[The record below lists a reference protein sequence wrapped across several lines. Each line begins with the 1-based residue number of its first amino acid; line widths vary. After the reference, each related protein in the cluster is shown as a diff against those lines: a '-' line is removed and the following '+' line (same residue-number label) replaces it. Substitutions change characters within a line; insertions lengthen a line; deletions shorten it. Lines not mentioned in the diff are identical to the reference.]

1 MIVEISHFLTIL
13 ATGLFLLSGL
23 FVLFSNQNEYISNLI
38 ARTYSHAFF
47 FLIVSF
53 GLYIWLAATDN
64 FSVLYIASHSN
75 SALPTFYKISS
86 IWSAHEGSMF
96 LWIVF
101 LALWGFIFNIN
112 ISQNNPLKSLAIG
125 TLSIIIVGFLLFLLL
140 TSNPFQ
146 TILPIPPN
154 NGADINPVL
163 QDPALVI
170 HPPTLYL
177 GYVGFGIP
185 FACAIAFLIKGNSD
199 IEWELMVKKWSIL
212 AWIFLTIGI
221 TLGSWWAYYELG
233 WGGYWF
239 WDPVENVALMP
250 WLASTAFIH
259 SLSVSIKSKRLRVW
273 TILLAISVF
282 SLSLFGAFI
291 VRSGIIDSVHSFA
304 NDPERGL
311 YLLGFITV
319 IIMTSLILFVL
330 RFSKIQSKEKIKRF
344 SKESFISI
352 NNIFFGVLIFS
363 VMLGVI
369 YPLIYEYLFDQ
380 KISVGAPFY
389 SAIFS
394 PIVLLAC
401 VFLIFSVDSKWARKF
416 KFNLV
421 SLPILFSTMVSL
433 LITFI
438 FFYLYEINDIY
449 MNLLIFIGFLII
461 CRYIFEI
468 LQSFRFKKY
477 INSFSAIAH
486 MALGLLLISISLNSV
501 LSIERAISLKIDE
514 TEKYKDLTI
523 YFQNINLSNYSNY
536 DSIEAD
542 LLIQTSNGKSFMLS
556 PEKRRYFT
564 RGQITTETAI
574 HATPLRDIYMTIGD
588 QLDDGSWVVNIQIN
602 YLIRWI
608 WFSAA
613 LMSLAGILLIVTNNR
628 ASIRNKKQ
636 DYEITT

>member
-23 FVLFSNQNEYISNLI
+23 FATFINNTEYISNLI

-47 FLIVSF
+47 FLIASF
-53 GLYIWLAATDN
+53 GLYVWLAATDN

-75 SALPTFYKISS
+75 TNLPIFYKISS

-101 LALWGFIFNIN
+101 LAVWGFIFNFK
-112 ISQNNPLKSLAIG
+112 ISQSNPLKSL
-125 TLSIIIVGFLLFLLL
+125 TLGILSLVIVGFLLFLLL

-146 TILPIPPN
+146 TILPIPPI

-177 GYVGFGIP
+177 GYVGFSIP

-199 IEWELMVKKWSIL
+199 IEWELMVQKWSIM

-250 WLASTAFIH
+250 WLAATAFIH
-259 SLSVSIKSKRLRVW
+259 SLSVSIKSKKLRVW
-273 TILLAISVF
+273 TILLSILVF

-311 YLLGFITV
+311 YLLGFISL
-319 IIMTSLILFVL
+319 IIITSLILFVL
-330 RFSKIQSKEKIKRF
+330 RFSKIQSIERVKRF
-344 SKESFISI
+344 SKESFVSI

-363 VMLGVI
+363 VMLGVT
-369 YPLIYEYLFDQ
+369 YPLIYEYLFNQ

-389 SAIFS
+389 TAIFS

-401 VFLIFSVDSKWARKF
+401 IFLIFSVDSKWSRRLKS
-416 KFNLV
+416 NLLD
-421 SLPILFSTMVSL
+421 LPVVISTTSSAIITLLFL
-433 LITFI
+433 
-438 FFYLYEINDIY
+438 YLFDINDLY
-449 MNLLIFIGFLII
+449 MNLLIFVGFLII
-461 CRYIFEI
+461 LRYMFEI
-468 LQSFRFKKY
+468 YKLIKFRKY
-477 INSFSAIAH
+477 VNPFSAIAH
-486 MALGLLLISISLNSV
+486 MALGLLLISISLNSS
-501 LSIERAISLKIDE
+501 LSTERAMSLKIDE
-514 TEKYKDLTI
+514 TEKYKDLSI
-523 YFQNINLSNYSNY
+523 NFQNINLSNGSNY
-536 DSIEAD
+536 DAIKAD
-542 LLIQTSNGKSFMLS
+542 LLIQTTDGKSFKLS

-574 HATPLRDIYMTIGD
+574 HASPIRDIYITIGD
-588 QLDDGSWVVNIQIN
+588 QLDDGSWVVNIQLN

-608 WFSAA
+608 WFSAI
-613 LMSLAGILLIVTNNR
+613 LMSFAGILLVIT
-628 ASIRNKKQ
+628 NKKSTFTFKKS
-636 DYEITT
+636 IS

>member
-1 MIVEISHFLTIL
+1 MIIEISHFFTIL
-13 ATGLFLLSGL
+13 ATGLFLLSGI
-23 FVLFSNQNEYISNLI
+23 FAVSIKNTEYVSNLI
-38 ARTYSHAFF
+38 SRTYSHAFL
-47 FLIVSF
+47 FLLISF
-53 GLYIWLAATDN
+53 GLYVWLAATDN

-75 SALPTFYKISS
+75 SDLPTFYKISS

-101 LALWGFIFNIN
+101 LALWGYLFNFNIT
-112 ISQNNPLKSLAIG
+112 QTNPIKSLAIG
-125 TLSIIIVGFLLFLLL
+125 ILSLIIVGFLLFLLL

-146 TILPIPPN
+146 TILPIPPS

-185 FACAIAFLIKGNSD
+185 FACALAFLIKGNTE
-199 IEWELMVKKWSIL
+199 IEWELMVQKWSVV

-250 WLASTAFIH
+250 WLAATAFIH

-273 TILLAISVF
+273 TLLLSILVF

-311 YLLGFITV
+311 YLLGFISV
-319 IIMTSLILFVL
+319 IIITSLVLFVI
-330 RFSKIQSKEKIKRF
+330 RFTKIQSITRVKRF

-352 NNIFFGVLIFS
+352 NNIFFGVLVFS

-369 YPLIYEYLFDQ
+369 YPLIYEYLFNQ

-389 SAIFS
+389 TAIFS
-394 PIVLLAC
+394 PIVLIAC
-401 VFLIFSVDSKWARKF
+401 IFLIFSIDSKWSREF
-416 KFNLV
+416 KLNLMN
-421 SLPILFSTMVSL
+421 LPIILSTTLSF
-433 LITFI
+433 LITFVFI
-438 FFYLYEINDIY
+438 FLYKIDDIY
-449 MNLLIFIGFLII
+449 MNLLIFVGFLII
-461 CRYIFEI
+461 CRYVFEI
-468 LQSFRFKKY
+468 YKSISAKKY
-477 INSFSAIAH
+477 INPFSAIAH

-501 LSIERAISLKIDE
+501 LSSERAMSIKIDE
-514 TEKYKDLTI
+514 TESYKDLTI
-523 YFQNINLSNYSNY
+523 YFQNVNLSEAYNY
-536 DSIEAD
+536 DAIEAD
-542 LLIQTSNGKSFMLS
+542 LLVQTTNGESFLLS

-574 HATPLRDIYMTIGD
+574 HASLLRDIYMTIGD

-608 WFSAA
+608 WFSAI
-613 LMSLAGILLIVTNNR
+613 LMCMAGIMLIF
-628 ASIRNKKQ
+628 SKKRLRR
-636 DYEITT
+636 

>member
-23 FVLFSNQNEYISNLI
+23 FATFINNTEYISNLI

-47 FLIVSF
+47 FLIASF
-53 GLYIWLAATDN
+53 GLYVWLAATDN

-75 SALPTFYKISS
+75 TNLPIFYKISS

-101 LALWGFIFNIN
+101 LAVWGFMFNFK
-112 ISQNNPLKSLAIG
+112 ISQSNPLKSL
-125 TLSIIIVGFLLFLLL
+125 TLGILSLVIVGFLLFLLL

-146 TILPIPPN
+146 TILPIPPI

-177 GYVGFGIP
+177 GYVGFSIP

-199 IEWELMVKKWSIL
+199 IEWELMVQKWSIM

-250 WLASTAFIH
+250 WLAATAFIH
-259 SLSVSIKSKRLRVW
+259 SLSVSIKSKKLRVW
-273 TILLAISVF
+273 TILLSILVF

-311 YLLGFITV
+311 YLLGFISL
-319 IIMTSLILFVL
+319 IIITSLILFVL
-330 RFSKIQSKEKIKRF
+330 RFSKIQSIERIKRF
-344 SKESFISI
+344 SKESFVSI

-363 VMLGVI
+363 VMLGVT
-369 YPLIYEYLFDQ
+369 YPLIYEYLFNQ

-389 SAIFS
+389 TAIFS

-401 VFLIFSVDSKWARKF
+401 IFLIFSVDSKWSRRLKS
-416 KFNLV
+416 NLLDLPVVV
-421 SLPILFSTMVSL
+421 STTSSAIITLLFL
-433 LITFI
+433 Y
-438 FFYLYEINDIY
+438 FFDINDLY
-449 MNLLIFIGFLII
+449 MNLLIFVGFLII
-461 CRYIFEI
+461 LRYMFEI
-468 LQSFRFKKY
+468 YKLIKFRKY
-477 INSFSAIAH
+477 INPFSAIAH
-486 MALGLLLISISLNSV
+486 MALGLLLISISLNSS
-501 LSIERAISLKIDE
+501 LSTERAMSLKIDE
-514 TEKYKDLTI
+514 TEKYKDLSI
-523 YFQNINLSNYSNY
+523 NFQNINLSNGSNY
-536 DSIEAD
+536 DAIKAD
-542 LLIQTSNGKSFMLS
+542 LLIQTTDGKSFKLS

-574 HATPLRDIYMTIGD
+574 HASPIRDIYITIGD
-588 QLDDGSWVVNIQIN
+588 QLDDGSWVVNIQLN

-608 WFSAA
+608 WFSAI
-613 LMSLAGILLIVTNNR
+613 LMSFAGILLIIT
-628 ASIRNKKQ
+628 NKKSTFTFKKS
-636 DYEITT
+636 IS

>member
-1 MIVEISHFLTIL
+1 MIIEISHFFTIL
-13 ATGLFLLSGL
+13 ATGLFLLSG
-23 FVLFSNQNEYISNLI
+23 FFAVAIKNTEYISNLI
-38 ARTYSHAFF
+38 SRTYSHAFL
-47 FLIVSF
+47 FLLISF

-75 SALPTFYKISS
+75 SDLPIFYKISS

-101 LALWGFIFNIN
+101 LALWGYLFNFNIT
-112 ISQNNPLKSLAIG
+112 QTNPIKSLAIG
-125 TLSIIIVGFLLFLLL
+125 ILSLIIVGFLLFLLL

-146 TILPIPPN
+146 TILPIPPS

-185 FACAIAFLIKGNSD
+185 FACALAFLIKGNTE
-199 IEWELMVKKWSIL
+199 IEWELMVQKWSVV

-250 WLASTAFIH
+250 WLAATAFIH

-273 TILLAISVF
+273 TLLLSILVF

-311 YLLGFITV
+311 YLLGFISV
-319 IIMTSLILFVL
+319 IIITSLVLFVI
-330 RFSKIQSKEKIKRF
+330 RFSKIQSITRVKRF

-352 NNIFFGVLIFS
+352 NNIFFGVLVFS

-369 YPLIYEYLFDQ
+369 YPLIYEYLFNQ

-389 SAIFS
+389 TAIFS
-394 PIVLLAC
+394 PIVLIAC
-401 VFLIFSVDSKWARKF
+401 IFLIFSIDSKWSREF
-416 KFNLV
+416 KLNLMN
-421 SLPILFSTMVSL
+421 LPIILSTTLSF
-433 LITFI
+433 LITFVFI
-438 FFYLYEINDIY
+438 FLYKIDDIY
-449 MNLLIFIGFLII
+449 MNLLIFVGFLII

-468 LQSFRFKKY
+468 YKSISAKKY
-477 INSFSAIAH
+477 INPFSAIAH

-501 LSIERAISLKIDE
+501 LSSERAMSIKIDE
-514 TEKYKDLTI
+514 TESYKDLTI
-523 YFQNINLSNYSNY
+523 YFQNVNLSEAYNY
-536 DSIEAD
+536 DAIEAD
-542 LLIQTSNGKSFMLS
+542 LLVQTTNGESFLLS

-574 HATPLRDIYMTIGD
+574 HASLLRDIYMTIGD

-608 WFSAA
+608 WFSAI
-613 LMSLAGILLIVTNNR
+613 LMCMAGIMLIF
-628 ASIRNKKQ
+628 SKKRLRR
-636 DYEITT
+636 

>member
-1 MIVEISHFLTIL
+1 MIIEISHFFTIL
-13 ATGLFLLSGL
+13 ATGLFLLSGI
-23 FVLFSNQNEYISNLI
+23 FAVSIKNTEYVSNLI
-38 ARTYSHAFF
+38 SRTYTHAFL
-47 FLIVSF
+47 FLLISF
-53 GLYIWLAATDN
+53 SLYVWLAATDN

-75 SALPTFYKISS
+75 SDLPIFYKISS

-101 LALWGFIFNIN
+101 LALWGCLFNFNIT
-112 ISQNNPLKSLAIG
+112 QTNPIKSLAIG
-125 TLSIIIVGFLLFLLL
+125 ILSLIIVGFLLFLLL

-146 TILPIPPN
+146 TILPIPPS

-185 FACAIAFLIKGNSD
+185 FACALAFLIRGNTE
-199 IEWELMVKKWSIL
+199 IEWELMVQKWSVV

-250 WLASTAFIH
+250 WLAATAFIH

-273 TILLAISVF
+273 TLLLSILVF

-311 YLLGFITV
+311 YLLGFISV
-319 IIMTSLILFVL
+319 IIITSLVLFVI
-330 RFSKIQSKEKIKRF
+330 RFSKIQSMIRIKRF

-352 NNIFFGVLIFS
+352 NNIFFGVLVFS

-369 YPLIYEYLFDQ
+369 YPLIYEYLFNQ

-389 SAIFS
+389 TAIFS
-394 PIVLLAC
+394 PIVLVAC
-401 VFLIFSVDSKWARKF
+401 IFLIFSIDSKWSREF
-416 KFNLV
+416 KFNLMN
-421 SLPILFSTMVSL
+421 LPIIFSTTLSIF
-433 LITFI
+433 ITFVFI
-438 FFYLYEINDIY
+438 FLYEIDDIY
-449 MNLLIFIGFLII
+449 INLLIFVGFLII
-461 CRYIFEI
+461 FRYIFEI
-468 LQSFRFKKY
+468 YKLISAKKY
-477 INSFSAIAH
+477 INPFSAMAH

-501 LSIERAISLKIDE
+501 LSSERAMSIKIDE
-514 TEKYKDLTI
+514 TESYKDLTI
-523 YFQNINLSNYSNY
+523 YFQNINLSEAYNY

-542 LLIQTSNGKSFMLS
+542 LLVQTTNGESFLLS

-574 HATPLRDIYMTIGD
+574 HASLLRDIYMTIGD

-608 WFSAA
+608 WFSAI
-613 LMSLAGILLIVTNNR
+613 LMCMAGIMLIF
-628 ASIRNKKQ
+628 SKKRLRR
-636 DYEITT
+636 

>member
-23 FVLFSNQNEYISNLI
+23 FATFINNTGYISNLI

-47 FLIVSF
+47 FLIASF
-53 GLYIWLAATDN
+53 GLYVWLAATDN

-75 SALPTFYKISS
+75 TNLPIFYKISS

-101 LALWGFIFNIN
+101 LAVWGFIFNFK
-112 ISQNNPLKSLAIG
+112 ISQSNPLKSL
-125 TLSIIIVGFLLFLLL
+125 TLGILSLVIVGFLLFLLL

-146 TILPIPPN
+146 TILPIPPI

-177 GYVGFGIP
+177 GYVGFSIP

-199 IEWELMVKKWSIL
+199 IEWELMVQKWSIM

-250 WLASTAFIH
+250 WLAATAFMH
-259 SLSVSIKSKRLRVW
+259 SLSVSIKSKKLRVW
-273 TILLAISVF
+273 TILLSILVF

-311 YLLGFITV
+311 YLLGFISL
-319 IIMTSLILFVL
+319 IIITSLILFVL
-330 RFSKIQSKEKIKRF
+330 RFSKIQSIESIKRF
-344 SKESFISI
+344 SKESFVSI

-363 VMLGVI
+363 VMLGVT
-369 YPLIYEYLFDQ
+369 YPLIYEYLLNQ

-389 SAIFS
+389 TAIFS

-401 VFLIFSVDSKWARKF
+401 IFLIFSVDSKWSRRLKS
-416 KFNLV
+416 NLLN
-421 SLPILFSTMVSL
+421 LPVVISTASSAIITLLF
-433 LITFI
+433 I
-438 FFYLYEINDIY
+438 YLFDINDLY
-449 MNLLIFIGFLII
+449 MNALIFVGFLII
-461 CRYIFEI
+461 LRYMFEI
-468 LQSFRFKKY
+468 YKLIKFRKY
-477 INSFSAIAH
+477 INPFSAIAH
-486 MALGLLLISISLNSV
+486 IALGLLLISISLNSS
-501 LSIERAISLKIDE
+501 LSTERAMSLKIDE

-523 YFQNINLSNYSNY
+523 NFQNINLSNGSNY
-536 DSIEAD
+536 DAIKAE
-542 LLIQTSNGKSFMLS
+542 LLIQTTNGKSFKLS

-574 HATPLRDIYMTIGD
+574 HASPIRDIYITIGD
-588 QLDDGSWVVNIQIN
+588 QLDDGSWVVNIQLN

-608 WFSAA
+608 WFSAI
-613 LMSLAGILLIVTNNR
+613 LMSFAGILLIIT
-628 ASIRNKKQ
+628 NKKSTFTFKKS
-636 DYEITT
+636 IS

>member
-23 FVLFSNQNEYISNLI
+23 FATFINNTEYISNLI

-47 FLIVSF
+47 FLIASF
-53 GLYIWLAATDN
+53 GLYVWLAATDN

-75 SALPTFYKISS
+75 TNLPIFYKISS

-101 LALWGFIFNIN
+101 LAIWGFIFNFK
-112 ISQNNPLKSLAIG
+112 ISQSNPLKSL
-125 TLSIIIVGFLLFLLL
+125 TLGILSLVIVGFLLFLLL

-146 TILPIPPN
+146 TILPIPPI

-177 GYVGFGIP
+177 GYVGFSIP

-199 IEWELMVKKWSIL
+199 IEWELMVQKWSIM

-250 WLASTAFIH
+250 WLAATAFIH
-259 SLSVSIKSKRLRVW
+259 SLSVSIKSKKLRVW
-273 TILLAISVF
+273 TILLSILVF

-311 YLLGFITV
+311 YLLGFISL
-319 IIMTSLILFVL
+319 IIITSLILFVL
-330 RFSKIQSKEKIKRF
+330 RFSKIQSIERIKRF
-344 SKESFISI
+344 SKESFVSI

-363 VMLGVI
+363 VMLGVT
-369 YPLIYEYLFDQ
+369 YPLIYEYLFNQ

-389 SAIFS
+389 TAIFS

-401 VFLIFSVDSKWARKF
+401 IFLIFSVDSKWSRRLKS
-416 KFNLV
+416 NLLDLPVVV
-421 SLPILFSTMVSL
+421 STTSSAIITLLFL
-433 LITFI
+433 Y
-438 FFYLYEINDIY
+438 FFDINDLY
-449 MNLLIFIGFLII
+449 MNLLIFVGFLII
-461 CRYIFEI
+461 SRYMFEI
-468 LQSFRFKKY
+468 YKLIKFRKY
-477 INSFSAIAH
+477 INPFSAIAH
-486 MALGLLLISISLNSV
+486 MALGLLLISISLNSS
-501 LSIERAISLKIDE
+501 LSTERAMSLKIDD
-514 TEKYKDLTI
+514 TQKYKDLSI
-523 YFQNINLSNYSNY
+523 NFQNINLSNGSNY
-536 DSIEAD
+536 DAIKAD
-542 LLIQTSNGKSFMLS
+542 LLIQTTDGKSFKLS

-574 HATPLRDIYMTIGD
+574 HASPIRDIYITIGD
-588 QLDDGSWVVNIQIN
+588 QLDDGSWVVNIQLN

-608 WFSAA
+608 WFSAI
-613 LMSLAGILLIVTNNR
+613 LMSFAGILLIIT
-628 ASIRNKKQ
+628 NKKSTFTFKKS
-636 DYEITT
+636 IS

>member
-1 MIVEISHFLTIL
+1 MIIEISHFFTIL
-13 ATGLFLLSGL
+13 ATGLFLLSGI
-23 FVLFSNQNEYISNLI
+23 FAVSIKNTEYVSNLI
-38 ARTYSHAFF
+38 SRTYSHAFL
-47 FLIVSF
+47 FLLISF
-53 GLYIWLAATDN
+53 GLYVWLAATDN

-75 SALPTFYKISS
+75 SDLPTFYKISS

-101 LALWGFIFNIN
+101 LALWGYLFNFNIT
-112 ISQNNPLKSLAIG
+112 QTNPIKSLAIG
-125 TLSIIIVGFLLFLLL
+125 ILSLIIVGFLLFLLL

-146 TILPIPPN
+146 TILPIPPS

-185 FACAIAFLIKGNSD
+185 FACALAFLIKGNTE
-199 IEWELMVKKWSIL
+199 IEWELMVQKWSVV

-250 WLASTAFIH
+250 WLAATAFIH

-273 TILLAISVF
+273 TLLLSILVF

-311 YLLGFITV
+311 YLLGFISV
-319 IIMTSLILFVL
+319 IIITSLVLFVI
-330 RFSKIQSKEKIKRF
+330 RFSKIQSIIRVKRF

-352 NNIFFGVLIFS
+352 NNIFFGVLVFS

-369 YPLIYEYLFDQ
+369 YPLIYEYLFNQ

-389 SAIFS
+389 TAIFS
-394 PIVLLAC
+394 PIVLIAC
-401 VFLIFSVDSKWARKF
+401 IFLIFSIDSKWSREF
-416 KFNLV
+416 KLNLMN
-421 SLPILFSTMVSL
+421 LPIILSTTLSF
-433 LITFI
+433 LITFVFI
-438 FFYLYEINDIY
+438 FLYKIDDIY
-449 MNLLIFIGFLII
+449 MNLLIFVGFLII

-468 LQSFRFKKY
+468 YKSISAKKY
-477 INSFSAIAH
+477 INPFSAIAH

-501 LSIERAISLKIDE
+501 LSSERAMSIKIDE
-514 TEKYKDLTI
+514 TESYKDLTI
-523 YFQNINLSNYSNY
+523 YFQNVNLSEAYNY
-536 DSIEAD
+536 DAIEAD
-542 LLIQTSNGKSFMLS
+542 LLVQTTNGESFLLS

-574 HATPLRDIYMTIGD
+574 HASLLRDIYMTIGD
-588 QLDDGSWVVNIQIN
+588 QLDDGSWVINIQIN

-608 WFSAA
+608 WFSAI
-613 LMSLAGILLIVTNNR
+613 LMCMAGIMLIF
-628 ASIRNKKQ
+628 SKKRLRR
-636 DYEITT
+636 